1 MRKIVIASDSFK
13 GSLSS
18 LEVAEAAST
27 GIHACMPGCDVVKVA
42 VADGGEGTV
51 DAVVAAM
58 HGAHR
63 TVMAADPLGRSIK
76 AYYGIIND
84 GDTRMAIIEMAAA
97 SGLPLLKK
105 EERNPW
111 LTSTF
116 GTGQMIRDALTQ
128 GCRKMLIGIG
138 GSATNDG
145 GMGMMRALGVRF
157 LDDNGNELAGCG
169 SDLCHVSEID
179 TSQMMPEARETVFI
193 IACDVDTPFCG
204 PHGAAP
210 VFAPQKG
217 ADSELVEKLNE
228 GMSSF
233 AKIIASTTG
242 VDIANLPGSGAAGG
256 LGGAFKAFL
265 NGQLTSGA
273 DMVLDAIRFDELIEG
288 ADLVITGEGRID
300 YQSVKGKTPI
310 GALRHARS
318 KGIPVIAICGTVVP
332 CHELDDADFSAIHPV
347 TPMGMSMEEAMRK
360 EVAAQNVRMTM
371 ERIMKDIG

>member
-51 DAVVAAM
+51 DAAVAAM

-84 GDTRMAIIEMAAA
+84 GDTKMAIIEMAAA

-157 LDDNGNELAGCG
+157 LDDDGNELTGCG
-169 SDLCHVSEID
+169 GDLCRVSGID
-179 TSQMMPEARETVFI
+179 TSQMMSEAREAVFI

-217 ADSELVEKLNE
+217 ADSETVEKLNN

-288 ADLVITGEGRID
+288 ADLVITGEGRMD
-300 YQSVKGKTPI
+300 HQSVKGKTPI
-310 GALRHARS
+310 GVLRHARS
-318 KGIPVIAICGTVVP
+318 NGIPVIAICGTVVP
-332 CHELDDADFSAIHPV
+332 CHELDDAGFSAIHPV
-347 TPMGMSMEEAMRK
+347 TPKGMSLEEAMRK
-360 EVAAQNVRMTM
+360 DVAAQNVRMAM
-371 ERIMKDIG
+371 ERIMKDID